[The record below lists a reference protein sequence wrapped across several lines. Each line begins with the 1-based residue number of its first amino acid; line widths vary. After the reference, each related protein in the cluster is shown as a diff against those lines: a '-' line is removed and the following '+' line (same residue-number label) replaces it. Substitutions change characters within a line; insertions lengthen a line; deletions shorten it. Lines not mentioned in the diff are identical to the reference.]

1 VHYGSS
7 GNPQEEFATGCVA
20 VAAVAGVL
28 LVQPAW
34 TQHAH
39 MEGMLTSGKIPTLPG
54 QDAFGAVQE
63 IVEILEA
70 DPAIDWSKVNLDR
83 LRQHLIDMH
92 EVTLRA
98 NATVQPIQGGIQ
110 MTVTGSGRTLEAIQ
124 RMIPAQA
131 SEINGKNRWQAWT
144 QTTPDGVTF
153 VVTSADPKQ
162 VEIIRGLGFIGI
174 MASGTHH
181 QMHHLMMAKGEF
193 TH

>member
-1 VHYGSS
+1 MTKS
-7 GNPQEEFATGCVA
+7 
-20 VAAVAGVL
+20 
-28 LVQPAW
+28 
-34 TQHAH
+34 
-39 MEGMLTSGKIPTLPG
+39 
-54 QDAFGAVQE
+54 DRE